1 MYTKEF
7 EFPAKTVFANNSDN
21 VSSTK
26 WSFTLIV
33 PWIFD
38 FLSQQ
43 PEFEN
48 QIFVFFGGD
57 SYKFLCSSILWN
69 LRIFLYR
76 FWIIYITRA
85 ELTKIM
91 LKT

>member
-26 WSFTLIV
+26 WSFTIIV
-33 PWIFD
+33 SWIFD
-38 FLSQQ
+38 LLSQQ

-48 QIFVFFGGD
+48 QIFVFFGGTPT
-57 SYKFLCSSILWN
+57 SFYVYQFYETLGLTQCLLN
-69 LRIFLYR
+69 LD
-76 FWIIYITRA
+76 
-85 ELTKIM
+85 
-91 LKT
+91 

>member
-26 WSFTLIV
+26 WSFTIIV
-33 PWIFD
+33 SWIFD
-38 FLSQQ
+38 LLSQQ

-48 QIFVFFGGD
+48 QIFVFFGGTPT
-57 SYKFLCSSILWN
+57 SFYVHQFYETLGYFSIG
-69 LRIFLYR
+69 F
-76 FWIIYITRA
+76 
-85 ELTKIM
+85 E
-91 LKT
+91 